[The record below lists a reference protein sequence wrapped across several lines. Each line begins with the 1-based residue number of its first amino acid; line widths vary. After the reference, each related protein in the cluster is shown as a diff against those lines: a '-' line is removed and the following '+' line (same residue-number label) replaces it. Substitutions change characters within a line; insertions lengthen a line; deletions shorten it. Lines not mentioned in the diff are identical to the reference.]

1 MSIIGM
7 SAVQQ
12 DNIEVENLI
21 TFVDNLITLGTRIA
35 ENKET
40 LEATAQKIKNEAAR
54 DMFMTMDEVG
64 LALRCTP
71 EKAAEY
77 LEREG
82 ITRHKAGKSY
92 VVNKALFKRHFEE
105 GEKQ

>member
-1 MSIIGM
+1 MSIVGM
-7 SAVQQ
+7 SGVQQ
-12 DNIEVENLI
+12 DILEVENLNI
-21 TFVDNLITLGTRIA
+21 LVTNLITLGNQIT

-40 LEATAQKIKNEAAR
+40 LEALSQKVKNEAAR
-54 DMFMTMDEVG
+54 DMFMTMEEVG

-82 ITRHKAGKSY
+82 VKRHKAGKSY
-92 VVNKALFKRHFEE
+92 VVNKALFKKHFEE
-105 GEKQ
+105 GGRK

>member
-1 MSIIGM
+1 MSILEM
-7 SAVQQ
+7 SAVQR
-12 DNIEVENLI
+12 NNMEVENLI
-21 TFVDNLITLGTRIA
+21 TFVDNLITLGTRIT

-40 LEATAQKIKNEAAR
+40 LETTAQTIRNETAR

-82 ITRHKAGKSY
+82 IKRHKAGKSY

-105 GEKQ
+105 GGKY